1 MKEVLISAVVKMK
14 SNKITQKEVS
24 TESGL
29 SEQWISAIFN
39 GKRESDVAEEKI
51 LKAIDSIIAKR
62 KLLNLTP
69 EQHKSNKE

>member
-1 MKEVLISAVVKMK
+1 MKEVLISDVVKMK

-62 KLLNLTP
+62 KLPN
-69 EQHKSNKE
+69 

>member
-62 KLLNLTP
+62 KLLN
-69 EQHKSNKE
+69 

>member
-39 GKRESDVAEEKI
+39 GKKESDVAEEKI

-62 KLLNLTP
+62 KLP
-69 EQHKSNKE
+69 S

>member
-62 KLLNLTP
+62 KLPN
-69 EQHKSNKE
+69 

>member
-39 GKRESDVAEEKI
+39 GKKESDVAEEKI

-62 KLLNLTP
+62 KLPN
-69 EQHKSNKE
+69 